1 MDTSTTPTS
10 SETGSLD
17 LNQASEAFGALL
29 DPPKEDETKAPTQEA
44 EQDPPAEPN
53 AADEGDDAQKEPDA
67 SGDETVTVLVDGK
80 PVELTKAQIAEAHK
94 SGLRQA
100 DYTKKTTELAEQ
112 RKTAEAETAKAREER
127 NQYMQGLQRAQ
138 AVLENQLQEQQQID
152 WPKLLEADP
161 VEYLKQQHLAQTRQA
176 QLQQTYQ
183 QRQQLEAQAKAEHDS
198 ALKAHAES
206 QREELIAKIP
216 EWKDAEKMKA
226 GATEL
231 REYLKTQGLTEQE
244 IYSVIDHRA
253 IVQSYKAMKYDQM
266 MAKAKAAA
274 KKIDNTPQRVLRPSG
289 GESQQLDRRQM
300 SYQKLGKTGSVEDA
314 GAVFAS
320 LLS

>member
-1 MDTSTTPTS
+1 MDTSSTPTA
-10 SETGSLD
+10 EGSLD
-17 LNQASEAFGALL
+17 LNQAGAAFASLL
-29 DPPKEDETKAPTQEA
+29 DTSPETEERKEAPAQEA
-44 EQDPPAEPN
+44 EQETPAEPN
-53 AADEGDDAQKEPDA
+53 AQEEGDDAQQDPDA
-67 SGDETVTVLVDGK
+67 NGDETVTVLVDGK

-100 DYTKKTTELAEQ
+100 DYTQKTQELAEK
-112 RKTAEAETAKAREER
+112 RKAADAETAKARDER
-127 NQYMQGLQRAQ
+127 NQYMQGLQKAQ

-152 WPKLLEADP
+152 WQKLLEADP

-183 QRQQLEAQAKAEHDS
+183 QRQHLEAQAKAEHDS
-198 ALKAHAES
+198 ALKSHAES

-274 KKIDNTPQRVLRPSG
+274 KKIDNTPQRVLRPTG
-289 GESQQLDRRQM
+289 GESNQLDRRTA
-300 SYQKLGKTGSVEDA
+300 SFQKLSKTGRVDDA
-314 GAVFAS
+314 VGAIAS
-320 LLS
+320 IIS